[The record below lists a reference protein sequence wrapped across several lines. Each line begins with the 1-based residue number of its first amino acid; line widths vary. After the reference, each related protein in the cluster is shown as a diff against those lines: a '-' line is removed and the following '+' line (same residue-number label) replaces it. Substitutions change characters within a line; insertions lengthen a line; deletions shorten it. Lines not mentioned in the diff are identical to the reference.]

1 MLITIYVRTCLGY
14 LWKMQ
19 VITLGFL
26 LDIESGLF
34 PTPRAQVMVKCPGSA
49 PVSDPGKG
57 HAPPPLFL
65 DQTEARRARK
75 KCVLRPPPSLSQGL
89 DDRPPSLPL
98 I

>member
-57 HAPPPLFL
+57 HAPPPPYFW
-65 DQTEARRARK
+65 TK
-75 KCVLRPPPSLSQGL
+75 LRPEGPEKNVF
-89 DDRPPSLPL
+89 
-98 I
+98 

>member
-57 HAPPPLFL
+57 HAPPPYFW
-65 DQTEARRARK
+65 TK
-75 KCVLRPPPSLSQGL
+75 LRPEGPEKNVF
-89 DDRPPSLPL
+89 
-98 I
+98 

>member
-1 MLITIYVRTCLGY
+1 
-14 LWKMQ
+14 MQ

-26 LDIESGLF
+26 LVIESGLF

-57 HAPPPLFL
+57 HAPPYFWAKLRP
-65 DQTEARRARK
+65 EGPEK
-75 KCVLRPPPSLSQGL
+75 KCILRPPPSLSQGL
-89 DDRPPSLPL
+89 DDRPPLPL